1 MNDEEKTIYNISI
14 NTRVET
20 RAVGDKMIATC
31 VGGKHNGEE
40 YRFTDTDKF
49 IMGKF
54 HAIKL
59 QKLTDK
65 CLEGGGCVEIC
76 KAEVTIS

>member
-14 NTRVET
+14 NTRVKT
-20 RAVGDKMIATC
+20 RAVGDKMIATY
-31 VGGKHNGEE
+31 VGKKYDGEQ
-40 YRFTDTDKF
+40 YRFTDTDNF

-59 QKLTDK
+59 QKLADK

-76 KAEVTIS
+76 KTEVTIS